1 MHYGL
6 CKECG
11 DFYRISAIPEMRCE
25 SNEGGETGRK
35 RGKRFQR
42 MNASTHFLVV
52 FMETTRKLIN
62 RMYATPFV
70 CLFASR
76 SVSPSL
82 VNG

>member
-1 MHYGL
+1 
-6 CKECG
+6 
-11 DFYRISAIPEMRCE
+11 MRCE

-76 SVSPSL
+76 SVSPSISNGFWPTAQTHLFLKRSL